1 LKSQLYIQW
10 GATSGI
16 HKCSSGNISV
26 NKRHII
32 PDKGSIALSTGRSE
46 SQKKNKTKQNKQQQK
61 KTTQKTFIIPAILK
75 NQKRTINFNEYK
87 RNNLRGM
94 SGLLIKERW

>member
-1 LKSQLYIQW
+1 MRARK
-10 GATSGI
+10 
-16 HKCSSGNISV
+16 
-26 NKRHII
+26 
-32 PDKGSIALSTGRSE
+32 
-46 SQKKNKTKQNKQQQK
+46 KQNKK
-61 KTTQKTFIIPAILK
+61 KPKQTTTKQTTQKTFIIPAILK